1 MRFAFHRDVALG
13 RFVPLDTPVH
23 RLDPRTKLVV
33 FAMLVLGLFRLA
45 LPGTLALTVAL
56 LAVIALARLPAASFW
71 AALKAL
77 RWILAITFLFQLLW
91 VGPRRLGGLEAGAWQ
106 GLLMAL
112 RLADMLLAATLLA
125 ATTEPIRLG
134 DGVARLFRPLERL
147 RIPVSDLSLV
157 LTLALRFLPTVME
170 EAQRL
175 VTAQRARGARF
186 EGGPLARAR
195 RMLPLAVPLFA
206 GCLHR
211 ADILALAM
219 EARGFGSGRP
229 RTQWEPLRLR
239 PADVWTMGL
248 CGLILA
254 ASILLAAGSG

>member
-13 RFVPLDTPVH
+13 RYVPLDTPVH

-33 FAMLVLGLFRLA
+33 FAMIVIGLFRLT
-45 LPGTLALTVAL
+45 LPGTAVLTVVLLALTR
-56 LAVIALARLPAASFW
+56 LARLPASSAW
-71 AALKAL
+71 GGLKAL
-77 RWILAITFLFQLLW
+77 RWILAITFLFQLFW
-91 VGPRRLGGLEAGAWQ
+91 VGPRHLGGLEAGAWR
-106 GLLMAL
+106 GLLMSL
-112 RLADMLLAATLLA
+112 RLADMLLAATILA

-147 RIPVSDLSLV
+147 RVPVADLSLV

-186 EGGPLARAR
+186 EGGPVVRAR

-219 EARGFGSGRP
+219 EARGFGAGRE

-239 PADVWTMGL
+239 AVDVWTMGL
-248 CGLILA
+248 GGLILA
-254 ASILLAAGSG
+254 ASLLLVPGR